1 MAIDANISIDGKPR
15 GRYDFPEKVPKK
27 LSDLENDLF
36 YVRKKY
42 ILHVTKDTIEDYP
55 VVKNYGNGQTIRK
68 YSDSTKITDEK
79 YYTSLCKGNSVSCIC
94 EESKYIKRPD
104 GIGVIGPF
112 LIVVHVG
119 DDTSD
124 LFGDLSIDPGTY
136 FIDMLSMIPDAKHLS
151 IYYYETKTIDD
162 SFINP
167 KEAYAFDI
175 ANIDDRSEQSKAYI
189 EWQKGRC
196 IRLKN
201 SDSYQD
207 LIGAKDFGEYVSF
220 YFLSVGEGAVQS
232 VDSYNF
238 YKEATQ
244 SN

>member
-1 MAIDANISIDGKPR
+1 MAIDASVSIDGKSR

-36 YVRKKY
+36 YVRKRY
-42 ILHVTKDTIEDYP
+42 IFDVTRNAIKNYP
-55 VVKNYGNGQTIRK
+55 VVHQLSLSPEDKINIRK
-68 YSDSTKITDEK
+68 YSDNTQFSYKL
-79 YYTSLCKGNSVSCIC
+79 YYRINNT
-94 EESKYIKRPD
+94 EEAVVEDNMINASPSGMIELLGGVILVIP
-104 GIGVIGPF
+104 IGVDTT
-112 LIVVHVG
+112 G
-119 DDTSD
+119 D
-124 LFGDLSIDPGTY
+124 FGVCLDPGTY
-136 FIDMLSMIPDAKHLS
+136 FLDEAFGSVDRIFV
-151 IYYYETKTIDD
+151 YYYETKTIDD

-167 KEAYAFDI
+167 KEAYVFDI
-175 ANIDDRSEQSKAYI
+175 ANINDRSEQSKAYI
-189 EWQKGRC
+189 EWQKGRHL
-196 IRLKN
+196 RLKN

>member
-1 MAIDANISIDGKPR
+1 MAIDANVSIGGKPR

-42 ILHVTKDTIEDYP
+42 ILDLTMNTIENYP
-55 VVKNYGNGQTIRK
+55 VAHQLSFPSGDTLNIRK
-68 YSDSTKITDEK
+68 YSDNVQFSYKLYSRYNNSEEAVVESGMIETSSSGMITV
-79 YYTSLCKGNSVSCIC
+79 LGIIFIV
-94 EESKYIKRPD
+94 P
-104 GIGVIGPF
+104 IGVDTT
-112 LIVVHVG
+112 G
-119 DDTSD
+119 D
-124 LFGDLSIDPGTY
+124 FGVCLDPGTY
-136 FIDMLSMIPDAKHLS
+136 FLGETVATFGRLS

-167 KEAYAFDI
+167 KEAYVFDST
-175 ANIDDRSEQSKAYI
+175 NLDDRSEQSKAYI

-201 SDSYQD
+201 SDIYQD

-220 YFLSVGEGAVQS
+220 YFISVGEGTVQS

>member
-1 MAIDANISIDGKPR
+1 MAIDANISIGRKSR

-42 ILHVTKDTIEDYP
+42 IFHVTRNTIENYP
-55 VVKNYGNGQTIRK
+55 VVHDEGGRNIRK
-68 YSDSTKITDEK
+68 YSDNTQFSYKLYYRFNNAEELVVEDEMIQVVP
-79 YYTSLCKGNSVSCIC
+79 SGWIGLLGGFILIV
-94 EESKYIKRPD
+94 P
-104 GIGVIGPF
+104 IGVDTT
-112 LIVVHVG
+112 G
-119 DDTSD
+119 D
-124 LFGDLSIDPGTY
+124 FGVCLDPGTY
-136 FIDMLSMIPDAKHLS
+136 FIDGVFETLDRAS

-167 KEAYAFDI
+167 KEAYVFDS
-175 ANIDDRSEQSKAYI
+175 NNLNDRSEQSKAYI
-189 EWQKGRC
+189 EWQKGRHL
-196 IRLKN
+196 RLKN
-201 SDSYQD
+201 GDIYKD

>member
-42 ILHVTKDTIEDYP
+42 IFHVTKDTIEDYP
-55 VVKNYGNGQTIRK
+55 VIYNGGGIVIRK

-79 YYTSLCKGNSVSCIC
+79 YYTSFDIGNSVAH
-94 EESKYIKRPD
+94 EEHEYVKRPD
-104 GIGVIGPF
+104 GIVTISNF
-112 LIVVHVG
+112 LMFVHVG

-136 FIDMLSMIPDAKHLS
+136 FIDMITMIPGATYLS
-151 IYYYETKTIDD
+151 TYYYETKTIDD

-167 KEAYAFDI
+167 KEAYVFDST
-175 ANIDDRSEQSKAYI
+175 NLDDRSEQSKAYI
-189 EWQKGRC
+189 EWQKGRHL
-196 IRLKN
+196 RLKN
-201 SDSYQD
+201 GAIYQD
-207 LIGAKDFGEYVSF
+207 LIGAVDCGEYVSF
-220 YFLSVGEGAVQS
+220 RFLSIEDGAIKS
-232 VDSYNF
+232 VTSYDF
-238 YKEATQ
+238 YKEAT
-244 SN
+244 

>member
-1 MAIDANISIDGKPR
+1 MAIDANISIAGKSR
-15 GRYDFPEKVPKK
+15 GQYDFPEKVPKK

-42 ILHVTKDTIEDYP
+42 VFDLTRNTIENYP
-55 VVKNYGNGQTIRK
+55 VVHQASGPSGGMVNIRK
-68 YSDSTKITDEK
+68 YSGNTQFSYKL
-79 YYTSLCKGNSVSCIC
+79 YYRANNSEELMVKGDLIQALPGGVIAMLGGV
-94 EESKYIKRPD
+94 IIIVP
-104 GIGVIGPF
+104 IGVDTTGNIGVC
-112 LIVVHVG
+112 L
-119 DDTSD
+119 
-124 LFGDLSIDPGTY
+124 DPGTY
-136 FIDMLSMIPDAKHLS
+136 FMDKVVKAYDHISL
-151 IYYYETKTIDD
+151 YYYETKTIDD

-167 KEAYAFDI
+167 KEAYVFDI

-238 YKEATQ
+238 YKEAT
-244 SN
+244 

>member
-1 MAIDANISIDGKPR
+1 MAIDAHISIDGKSR

-42 ILHVTKDTIEDYP
+42 IFDVTRNSIENYPVAHQLSISSKDTM
-55 VVKNYGNGQTIRK
+55 NFRK
-68 YSDSTKITDEK
+68 YSGNTQFSYKLYYGYDNTEDVVVEDKMISTSPSGLISMLTGII
-79 YYTSLCKGNSVSCIC
+79 LIV
-94 EESKYIKRPD
+94 P
-104 GIGVIGPF
+104 IGV
-112 LIVVHVG
+112 
-119 DDTSD
+119 DAT
-124 LFGDLSIDPGTY
+124 GDLGFYLDPGTY
-136 FIDMLSMIPDAKHLS
+136 FIDKIFERYDRVSL
-151 IYYYETKTIDD
+151 YYYETKTIDD

-167 KEAYAFDI
+167 KEAYVFDI
-175 ANIDDRSEQSKAYI
+175 ANIDDRSEQSKAYV

-238 YKEATQ
+238 YKEAT
-244 SN
+244 

>member
-1 MAIDANISIDGKPR
+1 MAIDASVSIDGKSR

-42 ILHVTKDTIEDYP
+42 IFDVARNAIENYP
-55 VVKNYGNGQTIRK
+55 VAHIMGKVNLRK
-68 YSDSTKITDEK
+68 YSDSTQFSYELYGRINNSEEKAIARDFINIAPNGSITIME
-79 YYTSLCKGNSVSCIC
+79 VMI
-94 EESKYIKRPD
+94 IVP
-104 GIGVIGPF
+104 IGV
-112 LIVVHVG
+112 
-119 DDTSD
+119 DTTD
-124 LFGDLSIDPGTY
+124 GLGVCLDPGTY
-136 FIDMLSMIPDAKHLS
+136 FIDAMFGSFDRVSL
-151 IYYYETKTIDD
+151 YYYETKTIDD

-167 KEAYAFDI
+167 KEAYVFDI
-175 ANIDDRSEQSKAYI
+175 ANINDRSEQSKAYI
-189 EWQKGRC
+189 EWQKGRHL
-196 IRLKN
+196 RLKN

>member
-1 MAIDANISIDGKPR
+1 MAMDARISIDGKSR

-42 ILHVTKDTIEDYP
+42 IFDVTRDAIEDYP
-55 VVKNYGNGQTIRK
+55 VAHQLSSSSKGTMNFRK
-68 YSDSTKITDEK
+68 YSGNTQFSYKL
-79 YYTSLCKGNSVSCIC
+79 YYGYDNSEELAVEGNLINVSPGGLI
-94 EESKYIKRPD
+94 SMLM
-104 GIGVIGPF
+104 GVI
-112 LIVVHVG
+112 LIVPIGADV
-119 DDTSD
+119 T
-124 LFGDLSIDPGTY
+124 GDLGFYLDPGTY
-136 FIDMLSMIPDAKHLS
+136 FIDKIFERYDHVSL
-151 IYYYETKTIDD
+151 YYYETKTIDD

-167 KEAYAFDI
+167 KEAYVFDI

-220 YFLSVGEGAVQS
+220 YFLSVGEGAAQS

>member
-42 ILHVTKDTIEDYP
+42 IFHVTKDTIENYP
-55 VVKNYGNGQTIRK
+55 VAHQLQAPSGVTMNFRK
-68 YSDSTKITDEK
+68 YSGNTQFSYKL
-79 YYTSLCKGNSVSCIC
+79 YYRANNS
-94 EESKYIKRPD
+94 EELVVESGLIQTLPN
-104 GIGVIGPF
+104 GMIALLGGVILVIPIGVDTT
-112 LIVVHVG
+112 G
-119 DDTSD
+119 D
-124 LFGDLSIDPGTY
+124 FGVCLDPGTY
-136 FIDMLSMIPDAKHLS
+136 FLEEVFATYDHVSL
-151 IYYYETKTIDD
+151 YYYETKTIDD

-167 KEAYAFDI
+167 KEAYVFDV

-189 EWQKGRC
+189 EWQKGRHL
-196 IRLKN
+196 RLKN

>member
-1 MAIDANISIDGKPR
+1 MAIDAHISIDGKSR

-42 ILHVTKDTIEDYP
+42 IFDVTRNAIENYP
-55 VVKNYGNGQTIRK
+55 VHHQLSGSSKGTINLRK
-68 YSDSTKITDEK
+68 YSGNTQFSYKLYYRIDNSEEVVVEDKMINASPSGSITM
-79 YYTSLCKGNSVSCIC
+79 LGFMLI
-94 EESKYIKRPD
+94 IP
-104 GIGVIGPF
+104 IGV
-112 LIVVHVG
+112 
-119 DDTSD
+119 DTTD
-124 LFGDLSIDPGTY
+124 NFGVCLDPGTY
-136 FIDMLSMIPDAKHLS
+136 FIDGVFKTYDHISV
-151 IYYYETKTIDD
+151 YYYETKTIDD

-167 KEAYAFDI
+167 KEAYVFDI

-207 LIGAKDFGEYVSF
+207 LICAKDFGEYVSF

>member
-1 MAIDANISIDGKPR
+1 MAIDAHISIDGKPR
-15 GRYDFPEKVPKK
+15 GQYDFPEKVPKK

-42 ILHVTKDTIEDYP
+42 IFDLTGNTIENYP
-55 VVKNYGNGQTIRK
+55 VVHQLSAPSVGMVNIRK
-68 YSDSTKITDEK
+68 YSGNTQFSYKL
-79 YYTSLCKGNSVSCIC
+79 YYRTNNS
-94 EESKYIKRPD
+94 EEAVIKDNLIDALPSGLISMMSAIYIVP
-104 GIGVIGPF
+104 IGVDTT
-112 LIVVHVG
+112 G
-119 DDTSD
+119 D
-124 LFGDLSIDPGTY
+124 FGVCLDPGTY
-136 FIDMLSMIPDAKHLS
+136 FIEEAFAVYGRISV
-151 IYYYETKTIDD
+151 YYYETKTIDD

-167 KEAYAFDI
+167 KEAYVFDI

-201 SDSYQD
+201 SDIYQD
-207 LIGAKDFGEYVSF
+207 LIGAKDFGKYVSF

>member
-42 ILHVTKDTIEDYP
+42 IFDVTRNAIENYP
-55 VVKNYGNGQTIRK
+55 VAHQLSSPSTGTANIRK
-68 YSDSTKITDEK
+68 YSGNTQFSYKLYYRYDNSEELAVEGNLIQALPSGLIVMLMGTIVIVPIGVDSTDD
-79 YYTSLCKGNSVSCIC
+79 L
-94 EESKYIKRPD
+94 
-104 GIGVIGPF
+104 GVC
-112 LIVVHVG
+112 L
-119 DDTSD
+119 
-124 LFGDLSIDPGTY
+124 DPGTY
-136 FIDMLSMIPDAKHLS
+136 FIDEIFKRFDRVSM
-151 IYYYETKTIDD
+151 YYYETKTIDD

-167 KEAYAFDI
+167 KEAYVFDI
-175 ANIDDRSEQSKAYI
+175 ADIDDRSEQSKAYI

-201 SDSYQD
+201 SDIYQD

-232 VDSYNF
+232 VDSHNF
-238 YKEATQ
+238 YKEAT
-244 SN
+244 

>member
-1 MAIDANISIDGKPR
+1 MAIDANISIDGKSR

-42 ILHVTKDTIEDYP
+42 IFDLTRNAIENYPVAHQLSDTI
-55 VVKNYGNGQTIRK
+55 NIRK
-68 YSDSTKITDEK
+68 YSDNVQFSYKLYSRINNSEEGAFERHLID
-79 YYTSLCKGNSVSCIC
+79 TSPS
-94 EESKYIKRPD
+94 
-104 GIGVIGPF
+104 GVIVIGSF
-112 LIVVHVG
+112 ILIIPVVADTTG
-119 DDTSD
+119 D
-124 LFGDLSIDPGTY
+124 FGVRLDPGTY
-136 FIDMLSMIPDAKHLS
+136 FLDNIFDIFDKSDRISM
-151 IYYYETKTIDD
+151 YYYETKTIDD

-167 KEAYAFDI
+167 KEAYVFDI

-220 YFLSVGEGAVQS
+220 YFLSVGEGTVQS

>member
-1 MAIDANISIDGKPR
+1 MAIDAHISIDGKSR

-42 ILHVTKDTIEDYP
+42 IFHVTKDTVEDYP
-55 VVKNYGNGQTIRK
+55 VAYQVSVSQKANMRK
-68 YSDSTKITDEK
+68 YSGNTQFSYKL
-79 YYTSLCKGNSVSCIC
+79 YYGYDNSEEEVVEGNLIQVLPSGVISMLMGVIF
-94 EESKYIKRPD
+94 IVP
-104 GIGVIGPF
+104 IGV
-112 LIVVHVG
+112 
-119 DDTSD
+119 DAT
-124 LFGDLSIDPGTY
+124 GDLGVYLDPGTY
-136 FIDMLSMIPDAKHLS
+136 FIDKIFERYDHVSL
-151 IYYYETKTIDD
+151 YYYETKTIDD

-167 KEAYAFDI
+167 KEAYVFDI
-175 ANIDDRSEQSKAYI
+175 ANIDDRSEQSKACI

>member
-1 MAIDANISIDGKPR
+1 MAIDAHISIDGKSR

-42 ILHVTKDTIEDYP
+42 IFDLTRNAIENYP
-55 VVKNYGNGQTIRK
+55 VAHIMGKVNLRK
-68 YSDSTKITDEK
+68 YSDNTQISYKL
-79 YYTSLCKGNSVSCIC
+79 YYRTNNYEELVV
-94 EESKYIKRPD
+94 ESKFIQTLPS
-104 GIGVIGPF
+104 GMIALLGGVIIVIPIGV
-112 LIVVHVG
+112 
-119 DDTSD
+119 DTT
-124 LFGDLSIDPGTY
+124 GDLGVCLDPGTY
-136 FIDMLSMIPDAKHLS
+136 FLDEAFAAHDRISV
-151 IYYYETKTIDD
+151 YYYETKTIDD
-162 SFINP
+162 YFINP
-167 KEAYAFDI
+167 KEAYVFDS
-175 ANIDDRSEQSKAYI
+175 NNLNDRSEQSKAYI

-201 SDSYQD
+201 NDSYQD

-220 YFLSVGEGAVQS
+220 YFISVGEGAVQS

>member
-1 MAIDANISIDGKPR
+1 MAIDANISIDGKSR

-42 ILHVTKDTIEDYP
+42 IFHVTKDTIEDYP
-55 VVKNYGNGQTIRK
+55 LVIEGIRK

-79 YYTSLCKGNSVSCIC
+79 YYTSLCKGNSVVC
-94 EESKYIKRPD
+94 EEDKYIKRPD
-104 GIGVIGPF
+104 GIVAIGAF
-112 LIVVHVG
+112 LFVVHVG

-136 FIDMLSMIPDAKHLS
+136 FLDMISMNDADYMS
-151 IYYYETKTIDD
+151 TYYYETKTIDD

-167 KEAYAFDI
+167 KEAYVFDI
-175 ANIDDRSEQSKAYI
+175 ANINDRSEQSKAYI
-189 EWQKGRC
+189 EWQKGRHL
-196 IRLKN
+196 RLKN

>member
-42 ILHVTKDTIEDYP
+42 IFDLTGNAIENYP
-55 VVKNYGNGQTIRK
+55 VAHIIGKANLRK
-68 YSDSTKITDEK
+68 YSDNTQFSYKL
-79 YYTSLCKGNSVSCIC
+79 YYRADNS
-94 EESKYIKRPD
+94 EEVVVEDDMIQALPTGVIALLD
-104 GIGVIGPF
+104 GVIMIVPIGV
-112 LIVVHVG
+112 
-119 DDTSD
+119 DTTAS
-124 LFGDLSIDPGTY
+124 FGVYLDPGTY
-136 FIDMLSMIPDAKHLS
+136 FMDLVFTAYNHISL
-151 IYYYETKTIDD
+151 YYYETKTIDD

-167 KEAYAFDI
+167 KEAYVFDST
-175 ANIDDRSEQSKAYI
+175 NLNDRPEQSKACI
-189 EWQKGRC
+189 EWQKGRHL
-196 IRLKN
+196 RLKN
-201 SDSYQD
+201 GDIYQD

>member
-1 MAIDANISIDGKPR
+1 MAIDANISIDGKSR

-36 YVRKKY
+36 YIRKKY

-55 VVKNYGNGQTIRK
+55 VAHIIGKVNLRK
-68 YSDSTKITDEK
+68 YSDNTQIPYKL
-79 YYTSLCKGNSVSCIC
+79 YYGTNNT
-94 EESKYIKRPD
+94 EELVVESEFIQTLPS
-104 GIGVIGPF
+104 GMIALLGGVIVVIPIGVDTT
-112 LIVVHVG
+112 G
-119 DDTSD
+119 D
-124 LFGDLSIDPGTY
+124 FGVCLDPGTY
-136 FIDMLSMIPDAKHLS
+136 FMEDLFASFDRLS

-167 KEAYAFDI
+167 KEAYVFDS
-175 ANIDDRSEQSKAYI
+175 NNLNDRSEQSKAYI
-189 EWQKGRC
+189 EWQKGRHL
-196 IRLKN
+196 RLKN
-201 SDSYQD
+201 GDIYKD

-220 YFLSVGEGAVQS
+220 YFISVGEGAVQS

>member
-1 MAIDANISIDGKPR
+1 MAIDANISIGGKSR

-42 ILHVTKDTIEDYP
+42 IFDVTRNAIENYP
-55 VVKNYGNGQTIRK
+55 VAHQLSDPSKGTINIRK
-68 YSDSTKITDEK
+68 YSGNTQFSYKLYYRYDNSEELVVDGKIMIDT
-79 YYTSLCKGNSVSCIC
+79 LPGGAIAMLGGVIL
-94 EESKYIKRPD
+94 IVP
-104 GIGVIGPF
+104 IGV
-112 LIVVHVG
+112 
-119 DDTSD
+119 DTTGN
-124 LFGDLSIDPGTY
+124 FGVCLDPGTY
-136 FIDMLSMIPDAKHLS
+136 FMDNVFKAYNHISL
-151 IYYYETKTIDD
+151 YYYETKTIDD

-167 KEAYAFDI
+167 KEAYVFDI

-201 SDSYQD
+201 SDIYQD

-238 YKEATQ
+238 YKEAT
-244 SN
+244 

>member
-1 MAIDANISIDGKPR
+1 MAIDANISIDGKSR

-42 ILHVTKDTIEDYP
+42 IFHVTRNTIENYP
-55 VVKNYGNGQTIRK
+55 LVYDGSGFVIRK

-79 YYTSLCKGNSVSCIC
+79 YYAILCTGNSVVC
-94 EESKYIKRPD
+94 EEHKYVKRPD
-104 GIGVIGPF
+104 GIVAVGSF
-112 LIVVHVG
+112 LMVVHAG

-136 FIDMLSMIPDAKHLS
+136 FIDMITMIPDANYLS

-167 KEAYAFDI
+167 KEAYVFDI

-238 YKEATQ
+238 YKETT
-244 SN
+244 

>member
-42 ILHVTKDTIEDYP
+42 IFDLTRNAIENYP
-55 VVKNYGNGQTIRK
+55 VAHIIGKVNLRK
-68 YSDSTKITDEK
+68 YSDNTQISYKLYYRTNNSEELVVESELIQTLPSGIIT
-79 YYTSLCKGNSVSCIC
+79 LLGGVIVV
-94 EESKYIKRPD
+94 IP
-104 GIGVIGPF
+104 IGV
-112 LIVVHVG
+112 
-119 DDTSD
+119 DTTGN
-124 LFGDLSIDPGTY
+124 LGVCLNPGTY
-136 FIDMLSMIPDAKHLS
+136 FMDKAFASCDRISV
-151 IYYYETKTIDD
+151 YYYETKTIDD

-167 KEAYAFDI
+167 KEDYVFDV
-175 ANIDDRSEQSKAYI
+175 ANIDDRQEQSKAYM
-189 EWQKGRC
+189 EWQKGRHL
-196 IRLKN
+196 RLKN

>member
-1 MAIDANISIDGKPR
+1 MAIDAHISIDGKSR

-42 ILHVTKDTIEDYP
+42 IFDLTGNAIENYP
-55 VVKNYGNGQTIRK
+55 VAHIMSGGNLRK
-68 YSDSTKITDEK
+68 YSDNTQFSYKLYYRIDNSEEVVVGDEMIQELP
-79 YYTSLCKGNSVSCIC
+79 SGMIALLEGVMLVI
-94 EESKYIKRPD
+94 P
-104 GIGVIGPF
+104 IGVDST
-112 LIVVHVG
+112 G
-119 DDTSD
+119 D
-124 LFGDLSIDPGTY
+124 FGVCLDPGTY
-136 FIDMLSMIPDAKHLS
+136 FVDKAFASNGRISV
-151 IYYYETKTIDD
+151 YYYETKTIDD

-167 KEAYAFDI
+167 KEAYVFDI
-175 ANIDDRSEQSKAYI
+175 ANIDDRAEQSKAYI
-189 EWQKGRC
+189 EGQKGRC

-201 SDSYQD
+201 GDSYQD

>member
-42 ILHVTKDTIEDYP
+42 IFDVTRNAIENYP
-55 VVKNYGNGQTIRK
+55 VAHQLSYPSGDTFNIRK
-68 YSDSTKITDEK
+68 YSGNTQFSYKLYHRYNNSEEVVVESNMIETSSSGMIT
-79 YYTSLCKGNSVSCIC
+79 LLGFVFIV
-94 EESKYIKRPD
+94 P
-104 GIGVIGPF
+104 IGV
-112 LIVVHVG
+112 
-119 DDTSD
+119 DTTD
-124 LFGDLSIDPGTY
+124 NFGVCLDPGTY
-136 FIDMLSMIPDAKHLS
+136 FLEEVSATVDRLS

-167 KEAYAFDI
+167 KEAYVFDI

-201 SDSYQD
+201 SDIYQD

-232 VDSYNF
+232 VDSHNF
-238 YKEATQ
+238 YKEAT
-244 SN
+244 

>member
-1 MAIDANISIDGKPR
+1 MAIDAHISIDGKSR

-42 ILHVTKDTIEDYP
+42 VLDLTRNTIENYP
-55 VVKNYGNGQTIRK
+55 VAHQLSVSQEDTVNIRK
-68 YSDSTKITDEK
+68 YSDNTQFSYKL
-79 YYTSLCKGNSVSCIC
+79 YYRSNNSEEEAAEHLIATSPS
-94 EESKYIKRPD
+94 
-104 GIGVIGPF
+104 GVIT
-112 LIVVHVG
+112 VG
-119 DDTSD
+119 SFMFVIPVGVDTTDDLGFYLD
-124 LFGDLSIDPGTY
+124 HGTY
-136 FIDMLSMIPDAKHLS
+136 FLDNILGKSDHISL
-151 IYYYETKTIDD
+151 YYYETKTIDD

-167 KEAYAFDI
+167 KEAYVFDI
-175 ANIDDRSEQSKAYI
+175 ANIDDRSEQSKACI

-201 SDSYQD
+201 IDSYQD

>member
-1 MAIDANISIDGKPR
+1 MAIDARISIDGKSR

-27 LSDLENDLF
+27 LSDLKNDLF

-42 ILHVTKDTIEDYP
+42 IFDVTKDTIEDYP
-55 VVKNYGNGQTIRK
+55 VAHQLLAPSKVTINFRK
-68 YSDSTKITDEK
+68 YSGNTQFSYKL
-79 YYTSLCKGNSVSCIC
+79 YYVYDNS
-94 EESKYIKRPD
+94 EEEVVEDKMISASPSGVISMGSIIVIVP
-104 GIGVIGPF
+104 IGV
-112 LIVVHVG
+112 
-119 DDTSD
+119 DAT
-124 LFGDLSIDPGTY
+124 GDLGFYLDPGTY
-136 FIDMLSMIPDAKHLS
+136 FIDKIFEKYDHISL
-151 IYYYETKTIDD
+151 YYYETKTIDD

-167 KEAYAFDI
+167 KEAYVFDI

-201 SDSYQD
+201 IDSYQD

>member
-1 MAIDANISIDGKPR
+1 MAIDASVSIDGKSR

-42 ILHVTKDTIEDYP
+42 IFDLTKNAIENYP
-55 VVKNYGNGQTIRK
+55 VAHIIGRGNIRK
-68 YSDSTKITDEK
+68 YSDSTQFSYKL
-79 YYTSLCKGNSVSCIC
+79 YYRINNS
-94 EESKYIKRPD
+94 EEAVVESELIQTLPS
-104 GIGVIGPF
+104 GLIALLGGTVLIVPIGVDTT
-112 LIVVHVG
+112 G
-119 DDTSD
+119 D
-124 LFGDLSIDPGTY
+124 FGVCLDPGTY
-136 FIDMLSMIPDAKHLS
+136 FLDEMFTNVDRVSL
-151 IYYYETKTIDD
+151 YYYETKTIDD

-167 KEAYAFDI
+167 KEAYVFDI
-175 ANIDDRSEQSKAYI
+175 ANINDRSEQSKAYI
-189 EWQKGRC
+189 EWQKGRHL
-196 IRLKN
+196 RLKN

-238 YKEATQ
+238 YKEAT
-244 SN
+244 

>member
-1 MAIDANISIDGKPR
+1 MAIDAHISIDGKPR
-15 GRYDFPEKVPKK
+15 GQYDFPEKVPKK

-42 ILHVTKDTIEDYP
+42 IFDVTRNAIENYP
-55 VVKNYGNGQTIRK
+55 VAHQLSISSKGTLNFRK
-68 YSDSTKITDEK
+68 YSGNTQFSYKLYYRYDNSEEEVIEGELINASPSGLILMLMGVILIVPIGVDST
-79 YYTSLCKGNSVSCIC
+79 
-94 EESKYIKRPD
+94 
-104 GIGVIGPF
+104 
-112 LIVVHVG
+112 
-119 DDTSD
+119 
-124 LFGDLSIDPGTY
+124 GDLGFYLDPGTY
-136 FIDMLSMIPDAKHLS
+136 FIDKIFETHDHISL
-151 IYYYETKTIDD
+151 YYYETKTIDD

-167 KEAYAFDI
+167 KGAYVFDI

-189 EWQKGRC
+189 EWQKGRHL
-196 IRLKN
+196 RLKN
-201 SDSYQD
+201 GDIYRD
-207 LIGAKDFGEYVSF
+207 LIGAKDFVEYVSF

>member
-1 MAIDANISIDGKPR
+1 MKMAIDAHISIDGKSR

-42 ILHVTKDTIEDYP
+42 IFDVTRNAIENYP
-55 VVKNYGNGQTIRK
+55 VAHQLSTSSKVTLNFRK
-68 YSDSTKITDEK
+68 YSGNTQFSYKL
-79 YYTSLCKGNSVSCIC
+79 YYRYDNSEEEVIEGELINTSPGGLISMLMDVVLIV
-94 EESKYIKRPD
+94 P
-104 GIGVIGPF
+104 IGVDP
-112 LIVVHVG
+112 
-119 DDTSD
+119 T
-124 LFGDLSIDPGTY
+124 GDLGFYLDPGTY
-136 FIDMLSMIPDAKHLS
+136 FIDKIFEKHDNISL
-151 IYYYETKTIDD
+151 YYYETKTIDD

-167 KEAYAFDI
+167 KEAYVFDI

-189 EWQKGRC
+189 EWQKGRHL
-196 IRLKN
+196 RLKN

-238 YKEATQ
+238 YKEAT
-244 SN
+244 

>member
-1 MAIDANISIDGKPR
+1 M
-15 GRYDFPEKVPKK
+15 
-27 LSDLENDLF
+27 
-36 YVRKKY
+36 
-42 ILHVTKDTIEDYP
+42 TKDTIEDYP
-55 VVKNYGNGQTIRK
+55 VARQLSNPSGITFNIRK
-68 YSDSTKITDEK
+68 YSDNTQFSYKL
-79 YYTSLCKGNSVSCIC
+79 YYRYDNSEELVVEGNLIEALPSGAISFLM
-94 EESKYIKRPD
+94 
-104 GIGVIGPF
+104 GVIF
-112 LIVVHVG
+112 VVPIGADTTG
-119 DDTSD
+119 D
-124 LFGDLSIDPGTY
+124 FGFCLNPGTY
-136 FIDMLSMIPDAKHLS
+136 FVDGMFKKFDRVS

-167 KEAYAFDI
+167 KEAYVFDI
-175 ANIDDRSEQSKAYI
+175 ANIDDRLEQSKAYI

-201 SDSYQD
+201 NDSYQD

-220 YFLSVGEGAVQS
+220 YFISVGEGAVQS

>member
-42 ILHVTKDTIEDYP
+42 IFQVTKDKIEDYP
-55 VVKNYGNGQTIRK
+55 LVYNGGRVIIRK

-79 YYTSLCKGNSVSCIC
+79 YYTSLSKGNSVVC
-94 EESKYIKRPD
+94 EEHKYIKRPD
-104 GIGVIGPF
+104 GIVVIGNF

-119 DDTSD
+119 DDTSK

-136 FIDMLSMIPDAKHLS
+136 FIDMISMIPGVDYLS
-151 IYYYETKTIDD
+151 TYYYETKTIDD

-167 KEAYAFDI
+167 KEAYVFDI

-189 EWQKGRC
+189 EWQEGRHL
-196 IRLKN
+196 RLKN
-201 SDSYQD
+201 NDSYQD

>member
-1 MAIDANISIDGKPR
+1 MAIDANISIDGKSR

-42 ILHVTKDTIEDYP
+42 VLDVTRNAIENYP
-55 VVKNYGNGQTIRK
+55 VAHIIGKVNLRK
-68 YSDSTKITDEK
+68 YSDNTQISYKL
-79 YYTSLCKGNSVSCIC
+79 YYRTNNS
-94 EESKYIKRPD
+94 EELVVESELIKTLPS
-104 GIGVIGPF
+104 GIIALLGGVIVVIPIGVDTT
-112 LIVVHVG
+112 G
-119 DDTSD
+119 D
-124 LFGDLSIDPGTY
+124 FGVCLDPGTY
-136 FIDMLSMIPDAKHLS
+136 FMDEVFASADRISV
-151 IYYYETKTIDD
+151 YYYETKTIDD

-167 KEAYAFDI
+167 KEAYVFDI

-207 LIGAKDFGEYVSF
+207 LIGAKNFGEYVSF

-238 YKEATQ
+238 YKEAT
-244 SN
+244 

>member
-1 MAIDANISIDGKPR
+1 MAIDANISIDGKSR

-42 ILHVTKDTIEDYP
+42 ILDLTRNTIENYP
-55 VVKNYGNGQTIRK
+55 AVHQLSNPSGTTFNIRK
-68 YSDSTKITDEK
+68 YSDNTQFSYKLYYRHNNSEELAVEGNMIETSSSGTIT
-79 YYTSLCKGNSVSCIC
+79 LLGFIF
-94 EESKYIKRPD
+94 IIP
-104 GIGVIGPF
+104 IGV
-112 LIVVHVG
+112 
-119 DDTSD
+119 DA
-124 LFGDLSIDPGTY
+124 GTY
-136 FIDMLSMIPDAKHLS
+136 FLEEVAATLDRLS

-167 KEAYAFDI
+167 KEAYVFDS
-175 ANIDDRSEQSKAYI
+175 NNLNDRSEQSKAYI
-189 EWQKGRC
+189 EWQRGRHL
-196 IRLKN
+196 RLKN
-201 SDSYQD
+201 GDIYKD

-220 YFLSVGEGAVQS
+220 YFISVGEGAVQS

>member
-1 MAIDANISIDGKPR
+1 MAIDAHISIDGKSR

-42 ILHVTKDTIEDYP
+42 IFDLTRNEIENYP
-55 VVKNYGNGQTIRK
+55 VAHIIDKVNHLRK
-68 YSDSTKITDEK
+68 YSDNTQISYKL
-79 YYTSLCKGNSVSCIC
+79 YYRVDNSEELVV
-94 EESKYIKRPD
+94 ESKLIQTSPSGTIVLLRGAIVVIP
-104 GIGVIGPF
+104 IGV
-112 LIVVHVG
+112 
-119 DDTSD
+119 DTTGN
-124 LFGDLSIDPGTY
+124 LGICLDPGTY
-136 FIDMLSMIPDAKHLS
+136 FMEEVFAECDRLS

-167 KEAYAFDI
+167 KESYVFDI

-232 VDSYNF
+232 VVSYNF
-238 YKEATQ
+238 YKEAT
-244 SN
+244 